1 MANQLYDLKFNAV
14 GEATQAYDLLCITGF
29 KDYKVV
35 IFNNATRIPGVTS
48 SPSANTTPTMQ
59 DFQVICERYLENLR
73 RIDIGSPRRKI
84 TNLTI
89 QPSTDYN
96 AQKTERLV
104 LEASEALQRH
114 EREQQR
120 SLESIVGSP
129 T

>member
-14 GEATQAYDLLCITGF
+14 GKDTQAYDLLCITGF
-29 KDYKVV
+29 KNYQVV
-35 IFNNATRIPGVTS
+35 IFNNATWIPGVTS

-73 RIDIGSPRRKI
+73 RIDLYTPRRKVA
-84 TNLTI
+84 NLTI
-89 QPSTDYN
+89 KPSISYN
-96 AQKTERLV
+96 PQKTDRLV
-104 LEASEALQRH
+104 AEASEALQRH